1 MNSFSGV
8 LGWVLKTHVEA
19 LTSLTSEIAPF
30 LETCIRVD
38 EQKGELSFPTSAQT
52 EFFTAN
58 VDNLLLRTMFFGF
71 SYEYLMALDRV
82 KKNIKI
88 SVDKMQKIKEGTVDL
103 MKAYA
108 STKDALEAIKKV
120 SNPVEKAHFE
130 FAMLRKNEN
139 VTNVKRLNKFDK
151 VAKDYV
157 GEIRK
162 QDWTRFPQVDPSIW
176 KEKATDHTIN
186 VGNIEIENN
195 QLFQYPFLD
204 WHPLNIHTD
213 LERMLIPFFIVQER
227 IDDSYLQCRSLF
239 EKCKNSSGFLRGP
252 PADLKSEAVKAL
264 EEFNINFGGLR
275 YPALYAG
282 RILQRIKDD
291 NQHGIHRIRPHKF
304 SLNDIDKFIAK
315 PSSDG
320 SVEHAEEI
328 IKQLHYLVI

>member
-108 STKDALEAIKKV
+108 ARAS
-120 SNPVEKAHFE
+120 
-130 FAMLRKNEN
+130 
-139 VTNVKRLNKFDK
+139 
-151 VAKDYV
+151 
-157 GEIRK
+157 
-162 QDWTRFPQVDPSIW
+162 
-176 KEKATDHTIN
+176 
-186 VGNIEIENN
+186 
-195 QLFQYPFLD
+195 
-204 WHPLNIHTD
+204 
-213 LERMLIPFFIVQER
+213 
-227 IDDSYLQCRSLF
+227 SY
-239 EKCKNSSGFLRGP
+239 
-252 PADLKSEAVKAL
+252 
-264 EEFNINFGGLR
+264 I
-275 YPALYAG
+275 
-282 RILQRIKDD
+282 
-291 NQHGIHRIRPHKF
+291 
-304 SLNDIDKFIAK
+304 
-315 PSSDG
+315 
-320 SVEHAEEI
+320 
-328 IKQLHYLVI
+328 